1 MIGQAN
7 FLLRALPPTHMFFK
21 LLIKS
26 MKRTKRDPQTKTGP
40 IYYSDKCAKHVV
52 TVITIV
58 SATLALE
65 APIVALYLVS
75 SDRIRFGLIALF
87 TITFATTISVLSH
100 ARLVEL
106 FGASAAY
113 AAVLV
118 VFLANNLEGGERKSL

>member
-1 MIGQAN
+1 
-7 FLLRALPPTHMFFK
+7 
-21 LLIKS
+21 
-26 MKRTKRDPQTKTGP
+26 MKRAKRDPKTKAGP
-40 IYYSDKCAKHVV
+40 IYYSDKCAKHIV
-52 TVITIV
+52 TIIAIV

-75 SDRIRFGLIALF
+75 SDRIRFGLIAFF
-87 TITFATTISVLSH
+87 TITFATVISVLSH

-118 VFLANNLEGGERKSL
+118 VFLANNLEAGEKKGSQRRDT

>member
-1 MIGQAN
+1 
-7 FLLRALPPTHMFFK
+7 MFFK

-26 MKRTKRDPQTKTGP
+26 MKRAKRDPKTKAGP
-40 IYYSDKCAKHVV
+40 IYYSDNCAKHIV
-52 TVITIV
+52 TVIAIV
-58 SATLALE
+58 LATLALE

-87 TITFATTISVLSH
+87 TMTFATAISVLSH

-118 VFLANNLEGGERKSL
+118 VFLANNLEGGERKDF